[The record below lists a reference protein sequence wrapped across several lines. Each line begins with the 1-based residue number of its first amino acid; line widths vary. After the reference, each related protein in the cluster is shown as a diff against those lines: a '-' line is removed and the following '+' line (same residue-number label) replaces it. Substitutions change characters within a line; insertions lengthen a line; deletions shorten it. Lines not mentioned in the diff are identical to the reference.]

1 MSKTIKNTEK
11 APSPIGPYNQSVEAN
26 GFLFVSGQI
35 PIIPESGELVKG
47 PAADQARQSLKN
59 LGAILENA
67 GLSFEDVV
75 KTTVFLSDIND
86 FAAVNAVYG
95 ECFPSETA
103 PARSCVEV
111 ANLPKGVAVEIEVIA
126 ALNK

>member
-1 MSKTIKNTEK
+1 MSKKILNTEK

-26 GFLFVSGQI
+26 GFLFISGQI

-67 GLSFEDVV
+67 GLSF
-75 KTTVFLSDIND
+75 
-86 FAAVNAVYG
+86 
-95 ECFPSETA
+95 
-103 PARSCVEV
+103 
-111 ANLPKGVAVEIEVIA
+111 
-126 ALNK
+126 

>member
-1 MSKTIKNTEK
+1 MKKILNTKK
-11 APSPIGPYNQSVEAN
+11 APAPIGPYNQSVEAN

-35 PIIPESGELVKG
+35 PGSPETGEWVKG

-59 LGAILENA
+59 IAAILENA
-67 GLSFEDVV
+67 GLSFENVV
-75 KTTVFLSDIND
+75 KTVVFLSDIND
-86 FAAVNAVYG
+86 FASVNAVYA
-95 ECFPSETA
+95 ECFPSESA

-126 ALNK
+126 AL